1 MNTIIFA
8 CSTLRKELLAAM
20 KENNNHTPIFF
31 LPREVHTDPKFLHTY
46 VQDKIDR
53 FCQVDR
59 IVICTSGCGGGTIGL
74 TATTAEIVIPRTRLD
89 FTRNSPL
96 DLDKLEAERGK
107 EGAAKFIKKLYGRI
121 NQFYIIDTGC
131 YDLTPVRKY
140 VRRMAHILNGTV
152 EEIQG
157 QYGILKKIAKN
168 QFDEDFLILRKGD
181 TVPHGFT
188 FPVST
193 K

>member
-1 MNTIIFA
+1 MEEIMNTIIFA

-74 TATTAEIVIPRTRLD
+74 TATTAEIVIPRTRDCLD
-89 FTRNSPL
+89 ILLSGNSLATLERNYEGVFFTDSWLEFTRNSPL

-107 EGAAKFIKKLYGRI
+107 EGAAEFIKNCTAASISFTLS
-121 NQFYIIDTGC
+121 
-131 YDLTPVRKY
+131 TPAV
-140 VRRMAHILNGTV
+140 MILPRSGNMSGEWHT
-152 EEIQG
+152 
-157 QYGILKKIAKN
+157 Y
-168 QFDEDFLILRKGD
+168 
-181 TVPHGFT
+181 
-188 FPVST
+188 
-193 K
+193 

>member
-74 TATTAEIVIPRTRLD
+74 TATTAEIVIPRTRDCL
-89 FTRNSPL
+89 RNFFPATLSP
-96 DLDKLEAERGK
+96 RWK
-107 EGAAKFIKKLYGRI
+107 EITKAFSLPTAGWTLPVILPLTWINWKRNGAKK
-121 NQFYIIDTGC
+121 
-131 YDLTPVRKY
+131 
-140 VRRMAHILNGTV
+140 A
-152 EEIQG
+152 
-157 QYGILKKIAKN
+157 
-168 QFDEDFLILRKGD
+168 LRNL
-181 TVPHGFT
+181 
-188 FPVST
+188 
-193 K
+193 

>member
-59 IVICTSGCGGGTIGL
+59 IVICTSAAAAVRWTDGNHGGNCDSTDAGTAWTFFFPATLSPRWKEITKAFSLPTAGWNLPVILPL
-74 TATTAEIVIPRTRLD
+74 TWINWK
-89 FTRNSPL
+89 RN
-96 DLDKLEAERGK
+96 EAK
-107 EGAAKFIKKLYGRI
+107 KGAAEFIKK
-121 NQFYIIDTGC
+121 T
-131 YDLTPVRKY
+131 VRPY
-140 VRRMAHILNGTV
+140 QSVLHYRHRL
-152 EEIQG
+152 
-157 QYGILKKIAKN
+157 L
-168 QFDEDFLILRKGD
+168 
-181 TVPHGFT
+181 
-188 FPVST
+188 
-193 K
+193 

>member
-74 TATTAEIVIPRTRLD
+74 TATTAEIVIPRTRDCLD
-89 FTRNSPL
+89 ILLSGNSLATLETLAVIAMKEPVTRAEIEKIRGVSAGRIL
-96 DLDKLEAERGK
+96 AALLEKELVEERGRL
-107 EGAAKFIKKLYGRI
+107 EVPGRPILYGTTK
-121 NQFYIIDTGC
+121 QFLKCTG
-131 YDLTPVRKY
+131 LSSVSELK
-140 VRRMAHILNGTV
+140 MKWAH
-152 EEIQG
+152 
-157 QYGILKKIAKN
+157 AP
-168 QFDEDFLILRKGD
+168 DEGELF
-181 TVPHGFT
+181 
-188 FPVST
+188 
-193 K
+193 

>member
-59 IVICTSGCGGGTIGL
+59 IRHLHIRMRRRYNRTHSNYGGNCDSTDTGL
-74 TATTAEIVIPRTRLD
+74 PGYSSFRQLSLHA
-89 FTRNSPL
+89 
-96 DLDKLEAERGK
+96 G
-107 EGAAKFIKKLYGRI
+107 KKL
-121 NQFYIIDTGC
+121 
-131 YDLTPVRKY
+131 
-140 VRRMAHILNGTV
+140 RRR
-152 EEIQG
+152 
-157 QYGILKKIAKN
+157 
-168 QFDEDFLILRKGD
+168 FLYRQLAGLY
-181 TVPHGFT
+181 P
-188 FPVST
+188 
-193 K
+193 